1 MFDAISKFTPI
12 QNAVLLYKNVR
23 LFKFTVPQTIN
34 LTNESKLYFL
44 SLEHYNKVLDERS
57 KTQQHMLMDEPVE
70 QTIEQTDTISE
81 IITIT
86 IMTSTGSQQISAFLS
101 DKVHKILNQTGKKS
115 LTLDGDKLDPDQTLD
130 ELGITDGD
138 VIDAI

>member
-1 MFDAISKFTPI
+1 
-12 QNAVLLYKNVR
+12 
-23 LFKFTVPQTIN
+23 
-34 LTNESKLYFL
+34 
-44 SLEHYNKVLDERS
+44 
-57 KTQQHMLMDEPVE
+57 MLMDEPVE